1 MEIRVAI
8 SDIEK
13 ILENKEIV
21 KDGMM
26 IDEDEL
32 SDYCAHKNLD
42 LYDVEHVLEAYGY
55 DFY

>member
-8 SDIEK
+8 KDIEK
-13 ILENKEIV
+13 ILQNEEIV
-21 KDGMM
+21 KDGMI

-42 LYDVEHVLEAYGY
+42 FYAVEYVLETYGY
-55 DFY
+55 DFI

>member
-8 SDIEK
+8 KDIEK
-13 ILENKEIV
+13 ILQNEEIV
-21 KDGMM
+21 KDEMI

-42 LYDVEHVLEAYGY
+42 FYAVEYVLETYGY
-55 DFY
+55 DFI